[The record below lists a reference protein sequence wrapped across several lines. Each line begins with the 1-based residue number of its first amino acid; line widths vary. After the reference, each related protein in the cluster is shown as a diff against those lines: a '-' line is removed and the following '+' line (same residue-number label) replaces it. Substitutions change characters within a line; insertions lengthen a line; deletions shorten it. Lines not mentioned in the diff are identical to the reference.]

1 MSATVKKLPVIA
13 RLRQCAEMIAAA
25 VKQGNLKK
33 EAITCEAGA
42 LPILL
47 QRNRAIP
54 DVLLLNC
61 L

>member
-47 QRNRAIP
+47 QRN
-54 DVLLLNC
+54 
-61 L
+61 